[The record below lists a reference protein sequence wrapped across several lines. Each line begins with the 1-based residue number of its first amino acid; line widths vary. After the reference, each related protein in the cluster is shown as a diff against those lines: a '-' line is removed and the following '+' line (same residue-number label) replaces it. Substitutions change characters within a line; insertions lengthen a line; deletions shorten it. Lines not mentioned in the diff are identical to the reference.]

1 MGRYIFKLPDVGE
14 GIAES
19 EIAEWRVKVGDVVKE
34 DQPLVDM
41 LTDKASVEI
50 SSPVSGTIIELCGN
64 AGDMA
69 AVGGPL
75 VILEVEGVGTPG
87 ADEVVAKRAAAA
99 AAPVPVSGPTAQAP
113 APLPAPAPA
122 PAPTPTPT
130 PTPAPTPA
138 ATATAAPGLPRPP
151 GEKPLASPAVRRRAQ
166 ELGIHLQYV
175 AGSGPAGQIRHEDLD
190 AFIARG
196 SAPGG
201 AAPVGRAKRDGVE
214 AIKVIGV
221 RRKIAEAMQR
231 AKQRIP
237 HFAYVEE
244 VDVTEL
250 EGLRKHLNEV
260 HGKERGRLTLLP
272 FLVRALANGIV
283 KFPQVNVTYD
293 DEAGIAYRHAALHV
307 GIATQTPNGLVVPVV
322 RNAEALDLWATGA
335 EIRRLANAA
344 REGKAK
350 REELS
355 GSTMTITSLGALG
368 GIVTTPVIN
377 APEVAIIGVN
387 KMIERPMVRAG
398 QIVIR
403 SMMNLSSCFDHR
415 MVDGYDAAEFI
426 QFVRAQLENPAS
438 LFIE

>member
-1 MGRYIFKLPDVGE
+1 
-14 GIAES
+14 
-19 EIAEWRVKVGDVVKE
+19 
-34 DQPLVDM
+34 
-41 LTDKASVEI
+41 
-50 SSPVSGTIIELCGN
+50 
-64 AGDMA
+64 
-69 AVGGPL
+69 
-75 VILEVEGVGTPG
+75 
-87 ADEVVAKRAAAA
+87 
-99 AAPVPVSGPTAQAP
+99 
-113 APLPAPAPA
+113 
-122 PAPTPTPT
+122 
-130 PTPAPTPA
+130 
-138 ATATAAPGLPRPP
+138 
-151 GEKPLASPAVRRRAQ
+151 VRRRAQ
-166 ELGIHLQYV
+166 ELGIQLQYV

-196 SAPGG
+196 SAPAGG
-201 AAPVGRAKRDGVE
+201 AAPAGRVKRDGVE

-322 RNAEALDLWATGA
+322 RNAEALDLWAAGA

-350 REELS
+350 REELT

-387 KMIERPMVRAG
+387 KMIERPMVRSG

-426 QFVRAQLENPAS
+426 QFVRAQLENPAT